1 MVVVRSVL
9 VVLAALCSTACA
21 EQTVPEW
28 NLVGMGRVATYEV
41 LNGSVI
47 ADDSA
52 FTKEF
57 IMRVTPHKARELEG
71 KKVKILIQRALAM
84 CVQNTLV
91 IMDEERLTESGEL
104 VNVFHEA
111 STYPNQMIPG
121 DPVSE
126 IMQQMCG
133 IKTREKPQR
142 KKVEV

>member
-28 NLVGMGRVATYEV
+28 NLVGMGRVAKYEV
-41 LNGSVI
+41 LNGSVVQ
-47 ADDSA
+47 DDTA

-57 IMRVTPHKARELEG
+57 IMRVTPHEAREVEG

-84 CVQNTLV
+84 CAQNTLV
-91 IMDEERLTESGEL
+91 IMDEERLTEGGDL
-104 VNVFHEA
+104 VNALHEA
-111 STYPNQMIPG
+111 ASYPNQMIPG